1 LKKKEVFE
9 MRSRIGMLFIA
20 ILTFMLSGAAI
31 PACADESKRVSES
44 SAVIKELM
52 AMPEMK
58 VPPALFKDAA
68 GIAVIPGV
76 LKGSLMVGGRF
87 GTGVMVVREKSGE
100 WSAPVFVSLGG
111 GSLGLQIGAESTD
124 FILVFKTRRS
134 VDGLTKG
141 KFTVGVDASV
151 AAGPVGRTVE
161 ADTDALM
168 KAEIVSYSRSRGLF
182 AGASMEGA
190 VLHIDAEA
198 NAAFY
203 KQKGIKADEIFSGK
217 VGSESTEVMQFRELL
232 KRYASGM

>member
-1 LKKKEVFE
+1 MKLK
-9 MRSRIGMLFIA
+9 IGKLFVA
-20 ILTFMLSGAAI
+20 ILAFMLSGAAI
-31 PACADESKRVSES
+31 SASADEAKRISES

-58 VPPALFKDAA
+58 APPALFKDAA
-68 GIAVIPGV
+68 AIAVIPGV
-76 LKGSLMVGGRF
+76 MKGGIIVAGRF
-87 GTGVMVVREKSGE
+87 GTGVMAVREKSGD
-100 WSAPVFVSLGG
+100 WSSPVFVSLGG
-111 GSLGLQIGAESTD
+111 GSLGWQVGAESTD
-124 FILVFKTRRS
+124 FILVFKTSRS
-134 VDGLTKG
+134 IDGLKKG
-141 KFTVGVDASV
+141 KFTVGVDASA

-182 AGASMEGA
+182 AGVSMEGA
-190 VLHIDAEA
+190 VLHIDADA

-217 VGSESTEVMQFRELL
+217 VASDAREVLQFRELL

>member
-1 LKKKEVFE
+1 MKAK
-9 MRSRIGMLFIA
+9 IGFFVTVL
-20 ILTFMLSGAAI
+20 LTCILSGAAI
-31 PACADESKRVSES
+31 PACADELKRVSES

-52 AMPEMK
+52 AMPEMN

-76 LKGSLMVGGRF
+76 IKGGLIVAGRF

-100 WSAPVFVSLGG
+100 WSPPVFVSLGG
-111 GSLGLQIGAESTD
+111 GSLGWQVGAESTD
-124 FILVFKTRRS
+124 FILVFKNRRS
-134 VDGLTKG
+134 IDGIVKG
-141 KFTVGVDASV
+141 KFTLGVDASA

-182 AGASMEGA
+182 AGVSMEGA
-190 VLHIDAEA
+190 VLHIDADA

-203 KQKGIKADEIFSGK
+203 ERKGITAADIFSGK
-217 VGSESTEVMQFRELL
+217 IASDSREVMQFRELL
-232 KRYASGM
+232 KRYASGT